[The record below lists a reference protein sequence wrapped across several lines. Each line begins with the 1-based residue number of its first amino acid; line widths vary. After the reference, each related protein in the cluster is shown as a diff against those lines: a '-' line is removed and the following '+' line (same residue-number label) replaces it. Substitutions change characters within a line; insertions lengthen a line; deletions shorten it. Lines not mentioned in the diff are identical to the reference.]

1 LQVHCLFAGTL
12 FIPRQFT
19 VKFAME
25 RRMGEEKRIV
35 LLVTVKGGPI
45 P

>member
-1 LQVHCLFAGTL
+1 MEFADTQ

-25 RRMGEEKRIV
+25 RRMGDEKDEFC
-35 LLVTVKGGPI
+35 L
-45 P
+45 